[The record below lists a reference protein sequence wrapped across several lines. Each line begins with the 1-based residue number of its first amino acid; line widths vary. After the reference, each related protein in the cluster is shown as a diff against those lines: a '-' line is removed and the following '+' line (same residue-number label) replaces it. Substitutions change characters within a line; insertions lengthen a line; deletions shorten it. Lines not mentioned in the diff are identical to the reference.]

1 MPGSRE
7 GRLALL
13 TPLRRPLL
21 APAVLLALVAAAL
34 PAAAAGRGLS
44 MGLPTARIAR
54 VEDQIVG
61 CTNRARTARG
71 LPALRRSSVLRHAA
85 KYHAHNMLRYNFF
98 RHDDVFGQSPAD
110 RVARFG
116 RRGVFRW
123 VGENI
128 AVGYWSARDVCHA
141 WMASHEH
148 RANILS
154 RHFTMIGVGY
164 ARAGDGRTYFVQDF
178 GSHQAR

>member
-1 MPGSRE
+1 MTWFTTPR
-7 GRLALL
+7 RALVAL
-13 TPLRRPLL
+13 VL
-21 APAVLLALVAAAL
+21 LLALIAVAV
-34 PAAAAGRGLS
+34 PAAATVARAGA
-44 MGLPTARIAR
+44 PTARISR

-61 CTNRARTARG
+61 CTNRARLSRG

-85 KYHAHNMLRYNFF
+85 RYHAHNMLRYDFF

-116 RRGVFRW
+116 RRGVFEW

-128 AVGYWSARDVCHA
+128 AVGYWSASDVCRA
-141 WMASHEH
+141 WMGSQEH

-154 RHFTMIGVGY
+154 PHYTMIGVGY

-178 GSHQAR
+178 GSHRAR

>member
-1 MPGSRE
+1 V
-7 GRLALL
+7 
-13 TPLRRPLL
+13 
-21 APAVLLALVAAAL
+21 APVLLLALIAVAV
-34 PAAAAGRGLS
+34 PAAATAGRAGA
-44 MGLPTARIAR
+44 PTARISR

-61 CTNRARTARG
+61 CTNRARLSRG

-85 KYHAHNMLRYNFF
+85 RYHAHNMLRYDFF

-116 RRGVFRW
+116 HRGVFEW

-128 AVGYWSARDVCHA
+128 AVGYWSASDVCRA
-141 WMASHEH
+141 WMGSHEH
-148 RANILS
+148 RSNILN

-164 ARAGDGRTYFVQDF
+164 ARAGNGRTYFVQDF
-178 GSHQAR
+178 GSHRAR

>member
-1 MPGSRE
+1 LVPFTTTR
-7 GRLALL
+7 RALV
-13 TPLRRPLL
+13 
-21 APAVLLALVAAAL
+21 APVLLLALIAVAV
-34 PAAAAGRGLS
+34 PAAATATRAGG
-44 MGLPTARIAR
+44 PTARISR
-54 VEDQIVG
+54 VADQIVG
-61 CTNRARTARG
+61 CTNRARSSSG
-71 LPALRRSSVLRHAA
+71 LPTLRRSSVLGHAA
-85 KYHAHNMLRYNFF
+85 RYHAHNMLRYDFF

-128 AVGYWSARDVCHA
+128 AVGYWSASDVCRA
-141 WMASHEH
+141 WMGSAEH

-154 RHFTMIGVGY
+154 RHFTMTGVGY
-164 ARAGDGRTYFVQDF
+164 ARAGNGRTYFVQDF

>member
-1 MPGSRE
+1 MLGSRE
-7 GRLALL
+7 DRQALL
-13 TPLRRPLL
+13 TSRRRVLL
-21 APAVLLALVAAAL
+21 APLVLLALVPAAV
-34 PAAAAGRGLS
+34 PAAAAGRGS
-44 MGLPTARIAR
+44 LPTARIAR
-54 VEDQIVG
+54 IEDQIVG
-61 CTNRARTARG
+61 CTNHARTARG

-85 KYHAHNMLRYNFF
+85 RYHAHNMLRYNFF

-128 AVGYWSARDVCHA
+128 AVGYWSARDVCRA
-141 WMASHEH
+141 WIASHEH

-164 ARAGDGRTYFVQDF
+164 APAGD
-178 GSHQAR
+178 

>member
-1 MPGSRE
+1 LPPI
-7 GRLALL
+7 
-13 TPLRRPLL
+13 TTTRRVLL
-21 APAVLLALVAAAL
+21 APVLLLALIAMAV
-34 PAAAAGRGLS
+34 PAAATAGRAGA
-44 MGLPTARIAR
+44 PTARISR

-61 CTNRARTARG
+61 CTNRARMSRG

-85 KYHAHNMLRYNFF
+85 RYHAHNMLRYGFF

-110 RVARFG
+110 RVAHFG

-128 AVGYWSARDVCHA
+128 AVGYWSASDVCRA
-141 WMASHEH
+141 WMGSAEH
-148 RANILS
+148 RSNILS

-178 GSHQAR
+178 GSHQAG

>member
-128 AVGYWSARDVCHA
+128 AVGNWSGADVCRA
-141 WMASHEH
+141 WM
-148 RANILS
+148 
-154 RHFTMIGVGY
+154 G
-164 ARAGDGRTYFVQDF
+164 
-178 GSHQAR
+178 